1 MTREGLVIGRIDE
14 DRAISLQAISKC
26 QSRVVQILRSDFY
39 ITDVKIAFD
48 QFVIADLGPHL
59 IEPHGEIDILHLAGQ
74 RVVQGLTEALGGID
88 VPLVSGPEEGSK
100 EGNALNVI
108 PMGMGNEDMPFYSR
122 LAGLYERPSKIVETA
137 AAVDDDEGVGGSYFD
152 T

>member
-1 MTREGLVIGRIDE
+1 
-14 DRAISLQAISKC
+14 
-26 QSRVVQILRSDFY
+26 
-39 ITDVKIAFD
+39 
-48 QFVIADLGPHL
+48 VIADLGPHL

-108 PMGMGNEDMPFYSR
+108 PMGMGNEDMPFYGT
-122 LAGLYERPSKIVETA
+122 LAGLYEHPSKIVETA
-137 AAVDDDEGVGGSYFD
+137 AAVDDDEGVGRSYFD